1 MFERCGGMFL
11 DIRFFNAKIL
21 MLREADDGSLGRL
34 FEIVEGE
41 LWVRGSRIVY
51 IGDGMDVGRIAGE
64 GGEVGTGIS
73 WDRELDVEGNLLMPG
88 FKNAHTHTAM
98 TFLRSFADDL
108 PLQEWL
114 NRQVFPKEA
123 QLTHEDI
130 YHLCRLGIMEYLTS
144 GITANFDMYF
154 APLPGARASVDCGFR
169 TVFTSG
175 LNDFCQSLEEVEELY
190 HQIREMNVLTDFVM
204 GFHAEYTTSMK
215 LMEGLSALAGR
226 VKSPVWFHN
235 AETALEVEECKK
247 RWGKTPTAL
256 ADELGMYAYGGGG
269 YHCIY
274 LEDGDF
280 EIFKRR
286 GLYAV
291 TNPASNLKLASGI
304 APVKRFLEE
313 GIPVAIGTDGP
324 ASNNCLDMFREMFL
338 VSGLA
343 KVRERDAA
351 CVSAEEVLYMATVG
365 GARAMGLMDCDCLA
379 EGKLADLILLDLK
392 QPNMQPENNI
402 VKNIVYSGS
411 KQNVLMTMING
422 EIKYEKQKFFIGAE
436 PEEVYRR
443 ANEIIGRMRS

>member
-1 MFERCGGMFL
+1 
-11 DIRFFNAKIL
+11 
-21 MLREADDGSLGRL
+21 
-34 FEIVEGE
+34 
-41 LWVRGSRIVY
+41 
-51 IGDGMDVGRIAGE
+51 
-64 GGEVGTGIS
+64 
-73 WDRELDVEGNLLMPG
+73 MPG

-98 TFLRSFADDL
+98 TFLRSYADDL

-114 NRQVFPKEA
+114 SEQVFPKEA
-123 QLTHEDI
+123 KLTHEDI

-144 GITANFDMYF
+144 GITSNFDMYF
-154 APLPGARASVDCGFR
+154 APLPGARASADCGFR

-175 LNDFCQSLEEVEELY
+175 LNDFCQSLSEVEELY
-190 HQIREMNVLTDFVM
+190 GVIREMGPLTDFRM
-204 GFHAEYTTSMK
+204 GFHAEYTTSLK
-215 LMEGLSALAGR
+215 LMEGLSALAQK

-235 AETALEVEECKK
+235 AETRREVEDCKT

-256 ADELGMYAYGGGG
+256 AEALGMYAYGGGG

-280 EIFKRR
+280 EIFKKR

-313 GIPVAIGTDGP
+313 GIFVAIGTDGP

-343 KVRERDAA
+343 KVREGDAA
-351 CVSAEEVLYMATVG
+351 CVSAEEALYMATTG
-365 GARAMGLMDCDCLA
+365 GARAMGLFDCDCLA
-379 EGKLADLILLDLK
+379 EGKLADLVLLDLK

-402 VKNIVYSGS
+402 IKNIVYAGS
-411 KQNVLMTMING
+411 KQNVLLTMING
-422 EIKYEKQKFFIGAE
+422 EIRYEKQEFFIGAD
-436 PEEVYRR
+436 PDEVYRR
-443 ANEIIGRMRS
+443 ANAIIERMKT